1 MQYDLVIPQDPS
13 QILDAKCLVVAAY
26 YDNDERIS
34 FGIQKE
40 IIDAF
45 PEENEL
51 DIFFRL
57 LRSPK
62 MISDFYDENRELF
75 QKEYWSNVTEQE
87 FLNST
92 LESGKKIVMWLTK
105 AIVDE
110 SWYEDMEPLSIEDA
124 EKRPDASIRVKIKKG
139 VIKNRYPFRIYAIEI
154 ECKRCYI
161 ITGGAIKIH
170 QRMGESPNTQIELKK
185 LDYTLN
191 QLMALGIDTREKF
204 ENHLNDPE

>member
-26 YDNDERIS
+26 YDKDERIS

-62 MISDFYDENRELF
+62 MILDFYDENRELL
-75 QKEYWSNVTEQE
+75 QKEYWSNGNC
-87 FLNST
+87 L
-92 LESGKKIVMWLTK
+92 
-105 AIVDE
+105 
-110 SWYEDMEPLSIEDA
+110 
-124 EKRPDASIRVKIKKG
+124 KR
-139 VIKNRYPFRIYAIEI
+139 
-154 ECKRCYI
+154 
-161 ITGGAIKIH
+161 
-170 QRMGESPNTQIELKK
+170 
-185 LDYTLN
+185 
-191 QLMALGIDTREKF
+191 
-204 ENHLNDPE
+204 

>member
-26 YDNDERIS
+26 YDKDERIS
-34 FGIQKE
+34 FGIQKD

-51 DIFFRL
+51 NIFFRL

-62 MISDFYDENRELF
+62 MISDFYDENRELL

-87 FLNST
+87 FLNNT
-92 LESGKKIVMWLTK
+92 L
-105 AIVDE
+105 
-110 SWYEDMEPLSIEDA
+110 
-124 EKRPDASIRVKIKKG
+124 
-139 VIKNRYPFRIYAIEI
+139 
-154 ECKRCYI
+154 
-161 ITGGAIKIH
+161 
-170 QRMGESPNTQIELKK
+170 ESPNTQIELKK

-204 ENHLNDPE
+204 ENHLNEPE